1 MRKISVTGIL
11 ALALTLGTAGVA
23 AAQGT
28 ARPDRQRA
36 DSTFRRG
43 PGGPGGQNGLL
54 LRGITLSASQ
64 QARLKE
70 LREGERKQMQAEH
83 PQGHRDAGAREARQR
98 GDTTGMGARRAQMMQ
113 RREQQFAA
121 IRGILNSDQRVQFD
135 KNVTDMK
142 ARMGQRGER
151 GEKREHR
158 NGAAKS

>member
-11 ALALTLGTAGVA
+11 ALALTLGTAGIA

-28 ARPDRQRA
+28 ARPNRQHA
-36 DSTFRRG
+36 DSTFRGR
-43 PGGPGGQNGLL
+43 GGQAGLL

-64 QARLKE
+64 QTRLKE
-70 LREGERKQMQAEH
+70 LRANERKQMQAEH
-83 PQGHRDAGAREARQR
+83 PQGQRDAGARAARQR

-121 IRGILNSDQRVQFD
+121 IRGILNNDQRVQFD
-135 KNVTDMK
+135 KNVTDLK
-142 ARMGQRGER
+142 ARMSQRGER

-158 NGAAKS
+158 DGAAQH